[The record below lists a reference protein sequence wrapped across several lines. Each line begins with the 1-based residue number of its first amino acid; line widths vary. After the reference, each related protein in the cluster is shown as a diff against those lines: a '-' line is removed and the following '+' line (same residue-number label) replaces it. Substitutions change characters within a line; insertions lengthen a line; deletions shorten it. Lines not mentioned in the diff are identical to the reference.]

1 LRKTVKTNYYIGS
14 LFFVIPLIFFIELYF
29 FPLFSIFKN
38 AFQFLSRELSINWQN
53 IGNVFWFTLWQAIVS
68 TLLTLLAGFPAAWIF
83 SRFTFPGKKILNALF
98 TIPFILPT
106 VVTASAFN
114 ALLGPR
120 GFINM
125 VWMSMTGSTK
135 PAVQLMNTIWII
147 LLAHVFYNTSV
158 VIRVIGNS
166 WSQIDARLE
175 DAAKTLGASPLQVF
189 FRVVFPQLKPAILSA
204 CLLIFLFDFTSYGVV
219 ILLGG
224 PKFRTIEVEIYYQ
237 ALQMLNLPLSGIL
250 SIFQIVITIAVTL
263 IDKRLS
269 QIILIN
275 RAPRISGENMRK
287 PELGLER
294 IVIFLILFF
303 QIIFLLSPIL
313 ALFFRSLYIFPS
325 ESSRTALSPGWTSIY
340 YQQLFINERNSIFF
354 VPPIKA
360 ILNSLSIAVAASG
373 ISLLISLFIVVGEN
387 RYPWTGKLE
396 SVFMI
401 PIGTSAVTLGLGY
414 LLYFGRDIQKA
425 WLIPFAHSLIALP
438 FVIRSIKPAIFN
450 IPNSLRQS
458 AAILGASP
466 IQVFLKID
474 FPIIFRGLI
483 NGFIFAFTISL
494 GEFGATS
501 FITRP
506 DRPTIPIAIYRFLG
520 QPGLMNYGQAMAMA
534 SILMTFC
541 LIMIAVVDQK
551 E

>member
-1 LRKTVKTNYYIGS
+1 MKKTIRNNYLIGS
-14 LFFVIPLIFFIELYF
+14 LFLVIPLIFFIELYF
-29 FPLFSIFKN
+29 FPLFSIFKS
-38 AFQFLSRELSINWQN
+38 AFQYLSREISINWQN

-68 TLLTLLAGFPAAWIF
+68 TILTLLAGFPAAWIF
-83 SRFTFPGKKILNALF
+83 SRFNFPGKKILNALF

-114 ALLGPR
+114 ALIGPR
-120 GFINM
+120 GLINM
-125 VWMSMTGSTK
+125 TWMSITGAST
-135 PAVQLMNTIWII
+135 PVVQLMNTIWII

-175 DAAKTLGASPLQVF
+175 DAAKTLGASPWQVF

-219 ILLGG
+219 FLLGG

-250 SIFQIVITIAVTL
+250 STFQIVITIAVTL
-263 IDKRLS
+263 VDKRLS
-269 QIILIN
+269 HMILIN

-287 PELGLER
+287 PESGFER
-294 IVIFLILFF
+294 IIIFLILFF
-303 QIIFLLSPIL
+303 QIVFLLSPIL
-313 ALFFRSLYIFPS
+313 ALFFRSLYIFPA

-340 YQQLFINERNSIFF
+340 YQQLFINERSSIFF

-360 ILNSLSIAVAASG
+360 ILNSLNIAVAASG

-387 RYPWTGKLE
+387 RYSWTSKLE
-396 SVFMI
+396 PFFMI

-414 LLYFGRDIQKA
+414 LLYFGRDIQKV

-450 IPNSLRQS
+450 IPNSLRQA

-466 IQVFLKID
+466 IQVFFKID
-474 FPIIFRGLI
+474 FPIILRGLI

-534 SILMTFC
+534 SILMIFC
-541 LIMIAVVDQK
+541 LTMVVVVDQK

>member
-1 LRKTVKTNYYIGS
+1 MI
-14 LFFVIPLIFFIELYF
+14 
-29 FPLFSIFKN
+29 
-38 AFQFLSRELSINWQN
+38 
-53 IGNVFWFTLWQAIVS
+53 
-68 TLLTLLAGFPAAWIF
+68 
-83 SRFTFPGKKILNALF
+83 
-98 TIPFILPT
+98 
-106 VVTASAFN
+106 
-114 ALLGPR
+114 
-120 GFINM
+120 
-125 VWMSMTGSTK
+125 WMSVSGSSS
-135 PAVQLMNTIWII
+135 PIVQVMNTIWII

-158 VIRVIGNS
+158 VLRVIGNS
-166 WSQIDARLE
+166 WTQIDSKLE
-175 DAAKTLGASPLQVF
+175 DAAKTLGASPLKVF
-189 FRVVFPQLKPAILSA
+189 SRVVLPQLKPSILSA

-219 ILLGG
+219 FLLGG

-237 ALQMLNLPLSGIL
+237 ALQMLNLPLAGIL
-250 SIFQIVITIAVTL
+250 SIFQIIITIAVTL

-269 QIILIN
+269 HIILLN
-275 RAPRISGENMRK
+275 RAPKIFGENLRK
-287 PELGLER
+287 PELRWEKIVVFIILGLQF
-294 IVIFLILFF
+294 IFLI
-303 QIIFLLSPIL
+303 SPIL
-313 ALFFRSLYIFPS
+313 ALFLRSMYVFPS
-325 ESSRTALSPGWTSIY
+325 ESSRTTIASGWTTVY
-340 YQQLFINERNSIFF
+340 YQQLFVNARNSIFF

-360 ILNSLSIAVAASG
+360 ILNSLSIAIAASG
-373 ISLLISLFIVVGEN
+373 ISLIISLFIVVGEN
-387 RYPWTGKLE
+387 RFPWTGKLE
-396 SVFMI
+396 SIFMI

-414 LLYFGRDIQKA
+414 LLYFGRDIQKI
-425 WLIPFAHSLIALP
+425 WLIPLAHSLIALP

-458 AAILGASP
+458 ASILGASP
-466 IQVFLKID
+466 VQVFLKID

-541 LIMIAVVDQK
+541 LTMIVIVDQK

>member
-1 LRKTVKTNYYIGS
+1 MKKTIRNNYLIGS
-14 LFFVIPLIFFIELYF
+14 LFLVIPLIFFIELYF
-29 FPLFSIFKN
+29 FPLFSIFKS
-38 AFQFLSRELSINWQN
+38 AFQYLSREISINWQN

-68 TLLTLLAGFPAAWIF
+68 TILTLLAGFPAAWIF
-83 SRFTFPGKKILNALF
+83 SRFNFPGKKILNALF

-114 ALLGPR
+114 ALIGPR
-120 GFINM
+120 GLINM
-125 VWMSMTGSTK
+125 SWMSITGAST
-135 PAVQLMNTIWII
+135 PVVQLMNTIWII

-175 DAAKTLGASPLQVF
+175 DAAKTLGASPWQVF

-219 ILLGG
+219 FLLGG

-250 SIFQIVITIAVTL
+250 STFQIVITIAVTL
-263 IDKRLS
+263 VDKRLS
-269 QIILIN
+269 HMILIN

-287 PELGLER
+287 PESGFER
-294 IVIFLILFF
+294 IIIFLILFF
-303 QIIFLLSPIL
+303 QIVFLLSPIL
-313 ALFFRSLYIFPS
+313 ALFFRSLYIFPT
-325 ESSRTALSPGWTSIY
+325 ESRRTALSPGWTSIY
-340 YQQLFINERNSIFF
+340 YQQLFINERSSIFF

-360 ILNSLSIAVAASG
+360 ILNSLNIAVAASG

-387 RYPWTGKLE
+387 RYSWTSKLE
-396 SVFMI
+396 PFFMI

-414 LLYFGRDIQKA
+414 LLYFGRDIQKV

-450 IPNSLRQS
+450 IPNSLRQA

-466 IQVFLKID
+466 IQVFFKID
-474 FPIIFRGLI
+474 FPIILRGLI

-534 SILMTFC
+534 SILMIFC
-541 LIMIAVVDQK
+541 LTMVVVVDQK